1 MLVVTVFD
9 RSSISN
15 VLCRAVFVVGSPG
28 TNKTLQEE
36 LDDEKERHEDVI
48 QTDFLDTYR
57 HVCVWGRGMLLVY
70 RWYHVI
76 PSPSTPLLDLSYLP
90 YFHQALWLIHSSLS
104 SWQKPHL
111 QDSVVAVV
119 GQKVLSQHAVHR
131 QDRR

>member
-57 HVCVWGRGMLLVY
+57 HVCVCGGGGCCWYIAGIMSFLRLVL
-70 RWYHVI
+70 R
-76 PSPSTPLLDLSYLP
+76 SSTCHTYLI
-90 YFHQALWLIHSSLS
+90 FIKLC
-104 SWQKPHL
+104 
-111 QDSVVAVV
+111 
-119 GQKVLSQHAVHR
+119 G
-131 QDRR
+131 